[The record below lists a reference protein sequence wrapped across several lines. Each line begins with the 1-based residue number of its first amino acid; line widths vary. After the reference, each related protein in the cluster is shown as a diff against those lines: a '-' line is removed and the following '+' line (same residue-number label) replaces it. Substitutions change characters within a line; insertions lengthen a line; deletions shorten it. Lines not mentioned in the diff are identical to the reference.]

1 MNRIIKW
8 LIFFFIALLAIFIIL
23 ARPYYAFVTDTLKIS
38 PFKALF
44 SRDGLITYDNQ
55 VNILFLGI
63 AGGNHDGPNLS
74 DTIIVVNYNFK
85 TNKLAT
91 ISIPRD
97 IWSPALRDKINS
109 AYAYGEEAKKDGG
122 GFTLA
127 RAEVSRI
134 VGLPIPYAAVIDF
147 DKFKGLIDFLGGIE
161 VNVER
166 SFTDKKFPIE
176 GKENDDCGGTDLE
189 YLCRYETVS
198 FKKGLT
204 KMDGETALKFVR
216 SRNAE
221 GPEGTDFGREARQQK
236 VIDAVKNTM
245 IDMAKKRNLESYNR
259 LYELLNSLIKRDV
272 SNQQLAIIAKNIILR
287 KNFELNKLTLE
298 ETLFENPPISDTYD
312 YRWVLIPGGGNYDK
326 IHSLIKCRLENEGEN
341 NHRSCD

>member
-8 LIFFFIALLAIFIIL
+8 LVFFFIGLLIIFVIL
-23 ARPYYAFVTDTLKIS
+23 ARPYYGFVTKTLKIS
-38 PFKALF
+38 PLKALI
-44 SRDGLITYDNQ
+44 SRDGLITYDDQ

-74 DTIIVVNYNFK
+74 DTIIVVNYNLK
-85 TNKLAT
+85 TNKMVT

-109 AYAYGEEAKKDGG
+109 AYAYGEAKKLGG

-127 RAEVSRI
+127 KAEVSRI
-134 VGLPIPYAAVIDF
+134 VGLPIPYASVIDF
-147 DKFKGLIDFLGGIE
+147 DKFKELVDFFGGIE

-176 GKENDDCGGTDLE
+176 GRENDDCGGDDPE
-189 YLCRYETVS
+189 YKCRYETIS
-198 FKKGLT
+198 FTKGMT

-236 VIDAVKNTM
+236 IILAAKNILINEVK
-245 IDMAKKRNLESYNR
+245 KPNLENYNKI
-259 LYELLNSLIKRDV
+259 YELLNNLVRRDV
-272 SNQQLAIIAKNIILR
+272 SNQQLAILAKNVVLK
-287 KNFELNKLTLE
+287 KNFGLNEITLPE
-298 ETLFENPPISDTYD
+298 NLFENPEISEDYD
-312 YRWVLIPGGGNYDK
+312 YRWVLIPSSNNYDK
-326 IHSLIKCRLENEGEN
+326 IHALIKCRLQNEGKDD
-341 NHRSCD
+341 HRSCN